1 MRIIRACREMGIKTV
16 AVYSEAD
23 RDSLHTLLADEAI
36 CIGPAASSQSYLNME
51 RILAATVAMKAEA
64 IHPGFGFLSE
74 NARFA
79 ELCQKCNIAFIGPSA
94 EIINKMGNKS
104 AARKT
109 MVEAGVPVVPGSK
122 EPVYTVEEALKMAKE
137 IGFPVMIKA
146 SSGGGGKGMRVS
158 LSEEDFEANFQN
170 AQMESVKGFSD
181 DTMYLERFVENPRH
195 IEFQIMADKY
205 GNVVH
210 LGERDCSIQRRHQKV
225 LEESPSIAISEE
237 LRKKMGETAVRAAKA
252 VGYENAGTIEFLLD
266 KNKNF
271 YFMEMNTRIQVE
283 HGITEMITGVDLVR
297 QQLRI
302 ASGLPLDLTQED
314 VTLTG
319 HAIECRINAED
330 PTANFRPCP
339 GKVEFLHFP
348 GGPGV
353 RVDSAL
359 YNGCTLSPYYDSL
372 AAKVMVH
379 APTRLEAIRRM
390 RRCLEEFTLEGFPTN
405 AELSYELLFH
415 PTFVRDGCTTA
426 FLDRSLPELLEFSR
440 RVDDHKG

>member
-1 MRIIRACREMGIKTV
+1 
-16 AVYSEAD
+16 
-23 RDSLHTLLADEAI
+23 
-36 CIGPAASSQSYLNME
+36 
-51 RILAATVAMKAEA
+51 
-64 IHPGFGFLSE
+64 
-74 NARFA
+74 
-79 ELCQKCNIAFIGPSA
+79 
-94 EIINKMGNKS
+94 MGNKS
-104 AARKT
+104 EARNT
-109 MVEAGVPVVPGSK
+109 MIKAGIPVVPGTERPLTDAGK
-122 EPVYTVEEALKMAKE
+122 AKE
-137 IGFPVMIKA
+137 AADQIGYPVMIKA
-146 SSGGGGKGMRVS
+146 ALGGGGKGMR
-158 LSEEDFEANFQN
+158 LSQTAEDFLENFKVAQLEAIR
-170 AQMESVKGFSD
+170 GFGD
-181 DTMYLERFVENPRH
+181 DSMYIEKYIEEPKH
-195 IEFQIMADKY
+195 IEFQILADKF
-205 GNVVH
+205 GNVIQ
-210 LGERDCSIQRRHQKV
+210 LGERDCSIQRNHQKV
-225 LEESPSIAISEE
+225 IEESPSSVLDET
-237 LRKKMGETAVRAAKA
+237 LRKEMGAVAVRAAKA
-252 VGYENAGTIEFLLD
+252 AAYENAGTIEFLLD
-266 KNKNF
+266 KQKRY

-415 PTFVRDGCTTA
+415 PTFVRGGCTTA
-426 FLDRSLPELLEFSR
+426 FLDRSLPELLDFSR
-440 RVDDHKG
+440 RVDDHRG

>member
-1 MRIIRACREMGIKTV
+1 MFDKILIANRGEIAVRIIRACREMGIKTV

-225 LEESPSIAISEE
+225 LEESYKMI
-237 LRKKMGETAVRAAKA
+237 RKMMKSYFITA
-252 VGYENAGTIEFLLD
+252 
-266 KNKNF
+266 
-271 YFMEMNTRIQVE
+271 
-283 HGITEMITGVDLVR
+283 
-297 QQLRI
+297 
-302 ASGLPLDLTQED
+302 
-314 VTLTG
+314 
-319 HAIECRINAED
+319 
-330 PTANFRPCP
+330 
-339 GKVEFLHFP
+339 
-348 GGPGV
+348 
-353 RVDSAL
+353 
-359 YNGCTLSPYYDSL
+359 
-372 AAKVMVH
+372 
-379 APTRLEAIRRM
+379 
-390 RRCLEEFTLEGFPTN
+390 
-405 AELSYELLFH
+405 
-415 PTFVRDGCTTA
+415 
-426 FLDRSLPELLEFSR
+426 
-440 RVDDHKG
+440 